1 MVRVHQVY
9 YLGGM
14 PNRLA
19 ILLNARFPVR
29 IRIPSGAFLMRALKS
44 ITHSLSPCPA
54 VLLCIALMV
63 VGCTSNN
70 APAEEALPRPP
81 NVLLIMSDDQG
92 WGDLSRHGNPNVRTP
107 NIDQLATE
115 GVSFDRFFV
124 SAVCSP
130 TRAELLT
137 GRYHTR
143 GGVYST
149 SAGGERLDLDETTVA
164 QHFQR
169 AGYRTAAY
177 GKWHNGTQYPY
188 HPNARGFNDFY
199 GFCSGHWGNYFS
211 PMLERNGEIVQGE
224 GYIIDD
230 LTDKGIDFIG
240 QARES
245 PFFLYLPYNTPHSP
259 MQVPDRWW
267 NRLANQPLDS
277 LNRDPSREDS
287 TFTRAALAMV
297 ENIDWNVGRLLQT
310 LEETGQAENTIVLYL
325 SDNGPNSW
333 RWNGGMKGRKGS
345 TDEGG
350 VRSPLLIRWP
360 GTLTAGSR
368 VTQIASVMDL
378 FPTLVDLTGI
388 SAEPEKPLDGVS
400 LKPLLLGE
408 ATDWPNRTLINHWQK
423 SSSVRSQQYRLDGED
438 HLFDM
443 VADPGQR
450 VDVAATHP
458 EVVQALVAARQAWE
472 ADAGAELPDEDKRPL
487 LVGHPSGQTTQLP
500 ARDAIAHGNIRRSN
514 RYPNSSFFTNWS
526 SRSDSITFD
535 VEVVEE
541 GDFEVVVYYTCRP
554 EDVGSTV
561 SLSFQD
567 NEQTFTVREAHESDL
582 IGAENDRY
590 ERAESYEQDFQPM
603 NAGTLHLTEG
613 KGTLTL
619 KALEISGQQVM
630 DFRLLLL
637 RRKID

>member
-1 MVRVHQVY
+1 MTTH
-9 YLGGM
+9 
-14 PNRLA
+14 LA
-19 ILLNARFPVR
+19 SL
-29 IRIPSGAFLMRALKS
+29 SGAAAL
-44 ITHSLSPCPA
+44 LSA
-54 VLLCIALMV
+54 ALALI
-63 VGCTSNN
+63 GCTSSS
-70 APAEEALPRPP
+70 PAEETPPTPP
-81 NVLLIMSDDQG
+81 NVILIMSDDQG
-92 WGDLSRHGNPNVRTP
+92 WGDLSLHGNPNLQTP
-107 NIDQLATE
+107 NIDQLAAE

-149 SAGGERLDLDETTVA
+149 SAGGERLDLDETTLA
-164 QHFQR
+164 QHFQQ

-188 HPNARGFNDFY
+188 HPNARGFDDFY

-230 LTDKGIDFIG
+230 LTNKGIAFIE
-240 QARES
+240 QERET
-245 PFFLYLPYNTPHSP
+245 PFFLYMPYNTPHSP

-277 LNRDPSREDS
+277 LNRDPSREDT

-333 RWNGGMKGRKGS
+333 RWNGDMKGRKGA

-350 VRSPLLIRWP
+350 VRSPLLMRWP
-360 GTLTAGSR
+360 GTLKAGSR

-378 FPTLVDLTGI
+378 LPTLVDLTGI

-408 ATDWPNRTLINHWQK
+408 INDWPERTLINHW
-423 SSSVRSQQYRLDGED
+423 
-438 HLFDM
+438 
-443 VADPGQR
+443 
-450 VDVAATHP
+450 
-458 EVVQALVAARQAWE
+458 
-472 ADAGAELPDEDKRPL
+472 
-487 LVGHPSGQTTQLP
+487 
-500 ARDAIAHGNIRRSN
+500 
-514 RYPNSSFFTNWS
+514 
-526 SRSDSITFD
+526 
-535 VEVVEE
+535 
-541 GDFEVVVYYTCRP
+541 
-554 EDVGSTV
+554 
-561 SLSFQD
+561 
-567 NEQTFTVREAHESDL
+567 
-582 IGAENDRY
+582 
-590 ERAESYEQDFQPM
+590 
-603 NAGTLHLTEG
+603 
-613 KGTLTL
+613 
-619 KALEISGQQVM
+619 
-630 DFRLLLL
+630 
-637 RRKID
+637 

>member
-1 MVRVHQVY
+1 MST
-9 YLGGM
+9 YL
-14 PNRLA
+14 PPSNCVTLLSIILTLA
-19 ILLNARFPVR
+19 
-29 IRIPSGAFLMRALKS
+29 S
-44 ITHSLSPCPA
+44 
-54 VLLCIALMV
+54 
-63 VGCTSNN
+63 CTSSNP
-70 APAEEALPRPP
+70 PAEKASPRPP
-81 NVLLIMSDDQG
+81 NILLIMSDDQG
-92 WGDLSRHGNPNVRTP
+92 WGDLSLHGNPNLQTP
-107 NIDQLATE
+107 HIDQLATD
-115 GVSFDRFFV
+115 GVAFDRFFV

-188 HPNARGFNDFY
+188 HPNARGFDDFY

-211 PMLERNGEIVQGE
+211 PMLERNGEIVPGE
-224 GYIIDD
+224 GYITDD
-230 LTDKGIDFIG
+230 LTDKGIAFIG
-240 QARES
+240 QERES
-245 PFFLYLPYNTPHSP
+245 PFFLYMPYNTPHSP

-287 TFTRAALAMV
+287 TFTRAALAMC
-297 ENIDWNVGRLLQT
+297 ENTDWNVGRLLQT

-360 GTLTAGSR
+360 GTLKAGSR
-368 VTQIASVMDL
+368 VTEIASVMDL

-400 LKPLLLGE
+400 LKPLLLGDTSDW
-408 ATDWPNRTLINHWQK
+408 TDRTLINHWQE
-423 SSSVRSQQYRLDGED
+423 SSSVRSQQYRLDDED
-438 HLFDM
+438 RLFDM
-443 VADPGQR
+443 VANPGQR

-458 EVVQALVAARQAWE
+458 GVVQELVAVRQAWE
-472 ADAGAELPDEDKRPL
+472 ADALAELPEVDTRAL

-500 ARDAIAHGNIRRSN
+500 ARDGVAHGNIQRSN

-541 GDFEVVVYYTCRP
+541 GDFDVVVYYTCSP
-554 EDVGSTV
+554 ENVGSTV
-561 SLSFQD
+561 ALSFQD
-567 NEQTFTVREAHESDL
+567 NEQTFTVSEAHDQSL
-582 IGAENDRY
+582 LGAEDDRY
-590 ERAESYEQDFQPM
+590 ERVESYEQDFRPM
-603 NAGTLHLTEG
+603 DAGTLHLTEG
-613 KGTLTL
+613 EGTLTL
-619 KALEISGQQVM
+619 KALDIPGQQVM

-637 RRKID
+637 RRKVQIPR